1 MKIEYI
7 DFILENCE
15 VVHIEGKYICNF
27 GIKDIQ
33 TQFFGNSSWALKQ
46 EVAKSFFM
54 ELHPKANTIH
64 YPLGEKQWKTTAFDR
79 LQKYSDI
86 THIEFVLEGQKYS
99 YAVDWEEDDDT
110 NNCYQTTYESEE
122 GFLYIKV
129 AKDKSI
135 LDFFP
140 EEYIAVA
147 GDLNIIFEDEEIN
160 NVQEDEETDS

>member
-1 MKIEYI
+1 MKFDYI

-15 VVHIEGKYICNF
+15 VVHIDGKYICNF

-33 TQFFGNSSWALKQ
+33 TQFFGNCSWALKQ
-46 EVAKSFFM
+46 EVVKTFFM
-54 ELHPKANTIH
+54 ELHPKANTVH
-64 YPLGEKQWKTTAFDR
+64 YPFGEKQWKTTTFDR

-86 THIEFVLEGQKYS
+86 THIEFVLDGQKYS
-99 YAVDWEEDDDT
+99 YAVDWEESDDT
-110 NNCYQTTYESEE
+110 NNWNQATYKS
-122 GFLYIKV
+122 GNDFLYIKISY
-129 AKDKSI
+129 DKSI

-160 NVQEDEETDS
+160 DVQKDEKTDS

>member
-1 MKIEYI
+1 MSNKIEYL

-79 LQKYSDI
+79 LQKYS
-86 THIEFVLEGQKYS
+86 

-147 GDLNIIFEDEEIN
+147 GDLNIIFENEEIN
-160 NVQEDEETDS
+160 NVQKDEETDP